1 MAFARTPTVQKPA
14 RKAFADRYM
23 IVPCEAEGDLAVI
36 WDRQEEQVVDVI
48 SASYEVAKNV
58 TTGSG
63 ELSSTAQALAQGAS
77 EQASLAEGISASME
91 QMRSSVHQSVEL
103 RLV

>member
-14 RKAFADRYM
+14 KKTFADRYM

-48 SASYEVAKNV
+48 SASASSRYSDEDALWDEFHSAPVA
-58 TTGSG
+58 
-63 ELSSTAQALAQGAS
+63 AAHDWRMAA
-77 EQASLAEGISASME
+77 
-91 QMRSSVHQSVEL
+91 
-103 RLV
+103 

>member
-14 RKAFADRYM
+14 RKTFADRYM

-48 SASYEVAKNV
+48 SASASSRYSDEDALWDEFHAPAVAAH
-58 TTGSG
+58 SDWRM
-63 ELSSTAQALAQGAS
+63 AA
-77 EQASLAEGISASME
+77 
-91 QMRSSVHQSVEL
+91 
-103 RLV
+103 

>member
-14 RKAFADRYM
+14 KKTFADRYM

-48 SASYEVAKNV
+48 SASA
-58 TTGSG
+58 
-63 ELSSTAQALAQGAS
+63 SSRYSDEDALWDEFHAPAAAPHS
-77 EQASLAEGISASME
+77 DWRMAA
-91 QMRSSVHQSVEL
+91 
-103 RLV
+103 

>member
-14 RKAFADRYM
+14 KKTFADRYM

-48 SASYEVAKNV
+48 SASASSRYSDEDALWDEFHAPAVAPH
-58 TTGSG
+58 SDWRM
-63 ELSSTAQALAQGAS
+63 AA
-77 EQASLAEGISASME
+77 
-91 QMRSSVHQSVEL
+91 
-103 RLV
+103 

>member
-14 RKAFADRYM
+14 KKTFADRYM

-48 SASYEVAKNV
+48 SASASSRYSDEDALWDEFHAAPVAHDWRM
-58 TTGSG
+58 
-63 ELSSTAQALAQGAS
+63 AA
-77 EQASLAEGISASME
+77 
-91 QMRSSVHQSVEL
+91 
-103 RLV
+103 

>member
-14 RKAFADRYM
+14 KKTFADRYM

-48 SASYEVAKNV
+48 SASASSRYSDEDALWDEFHAPAV
-58 TTGSG
+58 TSHGWRM
-63 ELSSTAQALAQGAS
+63 AA
-77 EQASLAEGISASME
+77 
-91 QMRSSVHQSVEL
+91 
-103 RLV
+103 

>member
-14 RKAFADRYM
+14 KKTFADRYM

-48 SASYEVAKNV
+48 SASA
-58 TTGSG
+58 
-63 ELSSTAQALAQGAS
+63 SSRYSDEDALWDEFHAPA
-77 EQASLAEGISASME
+77 AAATHDWRLAA
-91 QMRSSVHQSVEL
+91 
-103 RLV
+103 

>member
-14 RKAFADRYM
+14 KKSFADRYM

-48 SASYEVAKNV
+48 SASA
-58 TTGSG
+58 
-63 ELSSTAQALAQGAS
+63 SSRYSDEDALWDEFHAPA
-77 EQASLAEGISASME
+77 AAATHDWRLAA
-91 QMRSSVHQSVEL
+91 
-103 RLV
+103 

>member
-14 RKAFADRYM
+14 RKTFADRYM

-48 SASYEVAKNV
+48 SASA
-58 TTGSG
+58 
-63 ELSSTAQALAQGAS
+63 SSRYSDEGALWDEFHAPA
-77 EQASLAEGISASME
+77 AAAHADWRMAA
-91 QMRSSVHQSVEL
+91 
-103 RLV
+103 

>member
-14 RKAFADRYM
+14 KKTFADRYM

-48 SASYEVAKNV
+48 SASA
-58 TTGSG
+58 
-63 ELSSTAQALAQGAS
+63 SSRYSDEDALWDEFHAPAATS
-77 EQASLAEGISASME
+77 HDWRMAA
-91 QMRSSVHQSVEL
+91 
-103 RLV
+103 

>member
-14 RKAFADRYM
+14 KKTFADRYM

-48 SASYEVAKNV
+48 SASASSRYSDEDALWDEFHAAPVAA
-58 TTGSG
+58 
-63 ELSSTAQALAQGAS
+63 AQDWRMAA
-77 EQASLAEGISASME
+77 
-91 QMRSSVHQSVEL
+91 
-103 RLV
+103 

>member
-14 RKAFADRYM
+14 KKTFADRYM

-48 SASYEVAKNV
+48 SASASSRYSDEDALWDEFHAPAVAAH
-58 TTGSG
+58 SDWRI
-63 ELSSTAQALAQGAS
+63 AA
-77 EQASLAEGISASME
+77 
-91 QMRSSVHQSVEL
+91 
-103 RLV
+103 

>member
-14 RKAFADRYM
+14 KKTFADRYM

-48 SASYEVAKNV
+48 SASA
-58 TTGSG
+58 
-63 ELSSTAQALAQGAS
+63 SSRYSDEDALWDEFHAAPAAAGHDWRMA
-77 EQASLAEGISASME
+77 A
-91 QMRSSVHQSVEL
+91 
-103 RLV
+103 

>member
-14 RKAFADRYM
+14 KKTFADRYM

-48 SASYEVAKNV
+48 SASA
-58 TTGSG
+58 
-63 ELSSTAQALAQGAS
+63 SSRYSDEDALWDEFHAPA
-77 EQASLAEGISASME
+77 AAATYDWRLAA
-91 QMRSSVHQSVEL
+91 
-103 RLV
+103 

>member
-14 RKAFADRYM
+14 KKTFADRYM

-48 SASYEVAKNV
+48 SASASSRYSDEDALWDEFHAAPAPVAHDWRM
-58 TTGSG
+58 
-63 ELSSTAQALAQGAS
+63 AA
-77 EQASLAEGISASME
+77 
-91 QMRSSVHQSVEL
+91 
-103 RLV
+103 

>member
-14 RKAFADRYM
+14 RKTFADRYM

-48 SASYEVAKNV
+48 SASSSSRYSDEDALWDEFHAPAVAAH
-58 TTGSG
+58 SDWRM
-63 ELSSTAQALAQGAS
+63 AA
-77 EQASLAEGISASME
+77 
-91 QMRSSVHQSVEL
+91 
-103 RLV
+103 